1 MTHAPGHPLD
11 PRSRGR
17 PHRDL
22 PATRSPRATAA
33 DDGRQTHGH
42 RHRVRAL
49 LIASLLLIVT
59 MASATAADLPP
70 PEGSRSSLNCPA
82 SVRERDLL
90 LCTLT
95 IERAAVDGSDGPVDT
110 AWTVNL
116 PPTALVADVHASDD
130 ADTTF
135 DPERRVLRGRAAV
148 PPGGVKTVPFRL
160 IAAPETDGTRLTVRA
175 SIDAQPPTYLVSTT
189 EVEARRGPDA
199 AGRAGG
205 LQVTPAG
212 LWVLGFMLTG
222 PVFIG
227 ACAWR
232 AGARPGVLGLA
243 VAAWAATGFL
253 MVFGAMARHDARLW
267 FDYREATCTVTDTGA
282 HTRTSGQGRL
292 ATNLS
297 TPFVALQ
304 FDDGGQ
310 RRVGVGFDSGSH
322 LRAGSDAW
330 PPRGLHAF
338 GPGATVPCWYDPQD
352 PAHAIVVRGPGGAY
366 LFALLPLGLWLL
378 VAWPLGRALWRGR

>member
-1 MTHAPGHPLD
+1 M
-11 PRSRGR
+11 
-17 PHRDL
+17 
-22 PATRSPRATAA
+22 AT
-33 DDGRQTHGH
+33 GRQGH
-42 RHRVRAL
+42 RRWRAVLAL
-49 LIASLLLIVT
+49 LFAPLLPILAMPPAV
-59 MASATAADLPP
+59 AADLPP
-70 PEGSRSSLNCPA
+70 PEGSRSSLSCPA

-95 IERAAVDGSDGPVDT
+95 IERAAADGAPDPADT

-116 PPTALVADVHASDD
+116 PPTALVADLHARDD
-130 ADTTF
+130 AHTTF
-135 DPERRVLRGRAAV
+135 DPERRVLQGRAAV
-148 PPGGVKTVPFRL
+148 PSGGVRAVPFRL
-160 IAAPETDGTRLTVRA
+160 IAAPDTDGTRLTVRA
-175 SIDAQPPTYLVSTT
+175 TIDTRPPIDLVSTT
-189 EVEARRGPDA
+189 EVEPRRAADE

-205 LQVTPAG
+205 LQVTTAG
-212 LWVLGFMLTG
+212 RWVLGFLLTG
-222 PVFIG
+222 PLFIG

-243 VAAWAATGFL
+243 FAAWAAAGFL

-267 FDYREATCTVTDTGA
+267 FDYREAACTVTDTGA
-282 HTRTSGQGRL
+282 HTRTSGQGRH
-292 ATNLS
+292 ATTLS

-304 FDDGGQ
+304 FDDGGR

-322 LRAGSDAW
+322 LRAGGDTW
-330 PPRGLHAF
+330 PPKGAQAF

-352 PAHAIVVRGPGGAY
+352 PAQAIVVRGPGGAY